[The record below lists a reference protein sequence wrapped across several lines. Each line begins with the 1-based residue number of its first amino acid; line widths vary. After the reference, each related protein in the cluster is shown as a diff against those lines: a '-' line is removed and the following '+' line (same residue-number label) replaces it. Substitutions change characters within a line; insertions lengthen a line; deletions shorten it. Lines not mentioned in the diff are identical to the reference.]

1 MSFPPDDI
9 ASIARQGGSKAV
21 VESHLLAGCSMSQN
35 IIQHGLVRNDAG
47 KKCTDYNLQLTDNQN
62 LT

>member
-1 MSFPPDDI
+1 MLMSFPPDDI

-47 KKCTDYNLQLTDNQN
+47 K
-62 LT
+62 